1 MTVKRV
7 LGVIWLDMQLRS
19 TPSMR
24 LVTHVIILLLPPTL
38 SLFLSTIFSLS
49 LSLTL
54 SLSPSLSHT
63 LSLSVSLSISLA
75 HMSIQAIKYPNINQQ
90 KAPLSTNEQYSFSPL
105 EEDEDAAF
113 LCRPLPNSRASRY
126 AGVTSSVG

>member
-1 MTVKRV
+1 MQQCDSEESVGRHLVGHAVTQHTVYEI
-7 LGVIWLDMQLRS
+7 GDS
-19 TPSMR
+19 CDHSSSPSHT
-24 LVTHVIILLLPPTL
+24 LSFSFYHFLSL
-38 SLFLSTIFSLS
+38 SLF

-54 SLSPSLSHT
+54 SLSLSHT

-113 LCRPLPNSRASRY
+113 LCRPLPNSRASR
-126 AGVTSSVG
+126 